1 MAEGGRLTNVNR
13 IDATFQRLREK
24 GEAAL
29 IPFITAGD
37 PDLETTKALVLELE
51 RRGAD
56 LVELGIPFS
65 DPLAD
70 GVTIQRASQRALKA
84 GASLAKIL
92 HLAGEIRRAS
102 EIPLVLMSYYNPI
115 LRFGLERFAEEAKG
129 RGVDGLIVPDLPPEE
144 AGELCRLC
152 EKVGVDLIFLLA
164 PTSSSAR
171 VERVISASRGYIYY
185 VSLKGVTGARDRLAE
200 GAQEAVSRIKA
211 KTEKPVAVGFGI
223 GRPEQAREVARFA
236 DGVIVGSA
244 IVAKVEENLGR
255 ADLIERVGD
264 FVATLK
270 EALRGSR

>member
-1 MAEGGRLTNVNR
+1 MNR
-13 IDATFQRLREK
+13 IDATFEQLRER

-56 LVELGIPFS
+56 LVELGVPFS

-70 GVTIQRASQRALKA
+70 GVTIQRASQRALQA

-92 HLAGEIRRAS
+92 RLAGEIRRAS

-144 AGELCRLC
+144 AEELCRSC

-164 PTSSSAR
+164 PTSSAAR
-171 VERVISASRGYIYY
+171 IERVISASRGYIYY

-200 GAQEAVSRIKA
+200 GIQAAVSRIKA
-211 KTEKPVAVGFGI
+211 KTEKPIAVGFGI
-223 GRPEQAREVARFA
+223 GRPEQVREVARFA

-244 IVAKVEENLGR
+244 IVAKVEEHLGR
-255 ADLIERVGD
+255 ADLVEQVGD
-264 FVATLK
+264 FVAPLKGALK
-270 EALRGSR
+270 ESE

>member
-1 MAEGGRLTNVNR
+1 MNR

-37 PDLETTKALVLELE
+37 PDLETTRALVLELE

-56 LVELGIPFS
+56 LVELGVPFS

-70 GVTIQRASQRALKA
+70 GVTIQRASQRALEK

-92 HLAGEIRRAS
+92 HLVGEIRQTS

-115 LRFGLERFAEEAKG
+115 LCLGLERFAEEAKA
-129 RGVDGLIVPDLPPEE
+129 RGLDGLIVPDLPPEE
-144 AGELCRLC
+144 AEELCRLC

-164 PTSSSAR
+164 PTSSPAR
-171 VERVISASRGYIYY
+171 VQRVIAASRGYIYY
-185 VSLKGVTGARDRLAE
+185 VSLKGVTGARDQLPE
-200 GAQEAVSRIKA
+200 GLREAVGRIKM

-223 GRPEQAREVARFA
+223 GRPEQAGEVARFA

-255 ADLIERVGD
+255 ADLIEQVGD

-270 EALRGSR
+270 GALRGSR